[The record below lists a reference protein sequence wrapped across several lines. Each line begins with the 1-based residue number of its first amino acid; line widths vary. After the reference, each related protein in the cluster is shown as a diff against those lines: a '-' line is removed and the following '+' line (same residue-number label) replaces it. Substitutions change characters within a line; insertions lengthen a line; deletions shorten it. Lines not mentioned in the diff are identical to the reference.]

1 MPPFFLIKKFMYLV
15 KKKFQGCKINDMNG
29 VYLLTENV
37 TQETLEYLYKKGHLD
52 KIEKT
57 NEPKQTKPK
66 SDSENISS
74 INKQRKTAA
83 DKGKQGY
90 KDTADEVD
98 SFL

>member
-15 KKKFQGCKINDMNG
+15 KKKFQGCKINDTNG
-29 VYLLTENV
+29 VYLLTDNV
-37 TQETLEYLYKKGHLD
+37 TQETLEYLYNKGHLD

-57 NEPKQTKPK
+57 NEPKKSKPK
-66 SDSENISS
+66 SESENIST
-74 INKQRKTAA
+74 IIKHGKTAT

-98 SFL
+98 TVL